1 MSKSELQSSR
11 EHDRWDFANGAAERK
26 KQVEQVEQA
35 GGKECVL

>member
-11 EHDRWDFANGAAERK
+11 EHERWDFANGAAERK
-26 KQVEQVEQA
+26 KQVEQA